1 MAVADF
7 EVVYVTEGGAERTLP
22 LTAAWAVAFEC
33 GCPVRRFRSRKGQRH
48 LSGLWWSATTGGHVD
63 FESWLERDHVM
74 ALDFDA
80 AVVGIASQPF
90 WLRWAD
96 ERGWRVSHAPDF
108 FARRADGSAVV
119 VDCRPLERR
128 KPRDLAKFDATA
140 RACALVGW
148 EYQLVGAPDA
158 ILTANLKWLSGYRHP
173 RYRVPETLDALRCV
187 FASSTPLMAGAE
199 SVGDPIAVL
208 PVLFHLLWVHEL
220 CADLSVPLY
229 EFTPVRIEPSG
240 R

>member
-1 MAVADF
+1 MTALSLEARAADQASVDDF
-7 EVVYVTEGGAERTLP
+7 EVVYMTEGGAERALP

-96 ERGWRVSHAPDF
+96 ERSPRHVERS
-108 FARRADGSAVV
+108 RRSAC
-119 VDCRPLERR
+119 DER
-128 KPRDLAKFDATA
+128 
-140 RACALVGW
+140 
-148 EYQLVGAPDA
+148 E
-158 ILTANLKWLSGYRHP
+158 
-173 RYRVPETLDALRCV
+173 RCD
-187 FASSTPLMAGAE
+187 S
-199 SVGDPIAVL
+199 
-208 PVLFHLLWVHEL
+208 
-220 CADLSVPLY
+220 
-229 EFTPVRIEPSG
+229 
-240 R
+240 

>member
-1 MAVADF
+1 VTALSLEARAADQASVDDF

-33 GCPVRRFRSRKGQRH
+33 GCPVRRLRSRKGQRH

-80 AVVGIASQPF
+80 AMVGIASQPF

-108 FARRADGSAVV
+108 FARRADGSWWSTSPAPTTDAGSWEAANSKAGCSGVNRCRCAVTHSR
-119 VDCRPLERR
+119 CSEPALHYSRTPNRAGER
-128 KPRDLAKFDATA
+128 
-140 RACALVGW
+140 
-148 EYQLVGAPDA
+148 
-158 ILTANLKWLSGYRHP
+158 
-173 RYRVPETLDALRCV
+173 LR
-187 FASSTPLMAGAE
+187 
-199 SVGDPIAVL
+199 
-208 PVLFHLLWVHEL
+208 
-220 CADLSVPLY
+220 
-229 EFTPVRIEPSG
+229 
-240 R
+240 